1 MEGQARRTEYA
12 VTDDRMFLCAIH
24 TTHSDSQS
32 IACWPFLNRDSRL
45 HLLNFLFRQFSQR
58 IISRL
63 QERNDTRIPQR
74 EKTHLS
80 GMSVGPQASFDVV
93 MLPCP
98 LFCLL
103 QFLESGVDVFD
114 RLYSVPAPLRS
125 SVLKLA
131 FCGM

>member
-1 MEGQARRTEYA
+1 MPNPLLLQVARRSVLAQGKPIASAE
-12 VTDDRMFLCAIH
+12 FLIS
-24 TTHSDSQS
+24 TT
-32 IACWPFLNRDSRL
+32 
-45 HLLNFLFRQFSQR
+45 SQR

-125 SVLKLA
+125 GVLKLA

>member
-1 MEGQARRTEYA
+1 MPLQMPHVSVCDSHKSLPQSEHCVLA
-12 VTDDRMFLCAIH
+12 VLEQGKPSASAILIS
-24 TTHSDSQS
+24 TT
-32 IACWPFLNRDSRL
+32 
-45 HLLNFLFRQFSQR
+45 SQR

-63 QERNDTRIPQR
+63 QERNNTRIPQR

-80 GMSVGPQASFDVV
+80 GMSVGPQASSDVV

>member
-1 MEGQARRTEYA
+1 MPLQMPHVSVCDSHSSLPQSKHCVLA
-12 VTDDRMFLCAIH
+12 VLEQGKPIASAEFLIS
-24 TTHSDSQS
+24 TT
-32 IACWPFLNRDSRL
+32 
-45 HLLNFLFRQFSQR
+45 SQR

-114 RLYSVPAPLRS
+114 RLYSVPAPLSS
-125 SVLKLA
+125 SVLMLA
-131 FCGM
+131 FCVMLTLLLTY

>member
-1 MEGQARRTEYA
+1 MYKEHR
-12 VTDDRMFLCAIH
+12 
-24 TTHSDSQS
+24 
-32 IACWPFLNRDSRL
+32 
-45 HLLNFLFRQFSQR
+45 
-58 IISRL
+58 RL

-103 QFLESGVDVFD
+103 QFLESGVDMFD
-114 RLYSVPAPLRS
+114 RLYSVPAHYVPACSSSPFAVCRLCSARS
-125 SVLKLA
+125 TSAGLS
-131 FCGM
+131 FCGLENRVADGDIIITENSNRVAIFINFSPYCFTLENA